1 MKQST
6 KMNGLLAGV
15 TAVLLIVG
23 GVLFL
28 KANATQTANESYVTQ
43 TNTLRKKGQLSKF
56 QRQRP
61 VYSVAELAIDQFMSG
76 YLTFD
81 NQQDFDDR
89 AKAVK
94 SLVTPTVYA
103 DKKLFKV
110 DKYHKITQ
118 MSLEGAYVRSEVVPI
133 YLKNNQLTATVY
145 ATQTLNLA
153 NQQGKDTVKVFNVVY
168 DGTTNKITSVEQ
180 TGVYTIQADS
190 ELM

>member
-6 KMNGLLAGV
+6 KINGLLAGV
-15 TAVLLIVG
+15 TVVLLIVG

-28 KANATQTANESYVTQ
+28 KANATKTANESYVTQ
-43 TNTLRKKGQLSKF
+43 TNILRKKGQLSKF
-56 QRQRP
+56 QVQRP
-61 VYSVAELAIDQFMSG
+61 AYSAAELAIDQFMSG

-94 SLVTPTVYA
+94 SLVTPGVYA

-118 MSLEGAYVRSEVVPI
+118 MSLEGTYVKSEVVPVDF
-133 YLKNNQLTATVY
+133 KNDQLTATVY
-145 ATQTLNLA
+145 ATQTLNIA
-153 NQQGKDTVKVFNVVY
+153 NQQGKNTVKVFNVAY
-168 DGTTNKITSVEQ
+168 DSNTNKITSVEQ

>member
-1 MKQST
+1 MKRST
-6 KMNGLLAGV
+6 KINGLLAGV
-15 TAVLLIVG
+15 TVVLLIVG

-28 KANATQTANESYVTQ
+28 KANATQTVNESYVTQ
-43 TNTLRKKGQLSKF
+43 SNALRKKGQLSKF

-61 VYSVAELAIDQFMSG
+61 VYSATELAIDQFMSG

-94 SLVTPTVYA
+94 SLVTPAVYA

-118 MSLEGAYVRSEVVPI
+118 MSLEGAYVKSEVVPI
-133 YLKNNQLTATVY
+133 DLKNNQLTATVY
-145 ATQTLNLA
+145 ATQTLNIA
-153 NQQGKDTVKVFNVVY
+153 NQQGKDTVKVFNVMY
-168 DGTTNKITSVEQ
+168 DGDTNKITSVEQ

-190 ELM
+190 ELV